1 MVRLR
6 RVAFH
11 TRAGL
16 RRPVSITVPIRDG
29 SMTFEEFHQ
38 GGLTRDVDTGRLFR
52 KP

>member
-1 MVRLR
+1 MVPRR

-16 RRPVSITVPIRDG
+16 GRLVFITVLTQDA
-29 SMTFEEFHQ
+29 STTFEEFHP
-38 GGLTRDVDTGRLFR
+38 GGLTQDVDTGRLFR